1 MAQRKISRRF
11 LGITTALVVGGA
23 LVWAMWPRPQLA
35 DMVTVRR
42 DAMIVTIDEEGRT
55 QVHDPYTVS
64 TPISGRLLRVEVESG
79 DAVIKGETVVAR
91 MLPSSPT
98 ALDIRTRE
106 QALANVTAANAG
118 LRVAEADLNKA
129 RADVDLA
136 ESNLARTRKLFAS
149 GIASQAAL
157 DNDAR
162 SARAA
167 AAALDITRAAISM
180 RVAQLNNAQAQL
192 ISFDDPGLAAAAGAN
207 GEKAIPL
214 YAPSDGA
221 ILRVLQQS
229 ETNLPIGT
237 PIVEIGNIRDDL
249 EVLVELLSTDA
260 VRVMPGNTVL
270 IDNWGGADTLN
281 GTVHRVEPWGFTKFS
296 ALGVEEQRVRVS
308 VRFTDPPEARANL
321 GHGFRVQTR
330 IVIWQR
336 ADALVVPATSL
347 FRQGND
353 WTVFVVQNGTVQ
365 SRTVTVEANNG
376 RMASITDGLA
386 ADDVIVQYPSAS
398 LTDGAR
404 VARRDT
410 N

>member
-308 VRFTDPPEARANL
+308 VRFTDPPEARANM